1 MINLLKVVDVD
12 LIETDAVF
20 EIQSA
25 AIFQQVES
33 ANTDVS
39 AVCNGNRYF
48 FFFGV
53 DVYEVESDKFF
64 TVIEFEFREIITL
77 EFRNLGN
84 FVFPGI
90 WETLFSIGFTSKF
103 ILPFGRG
110 RGSID

>member
-64 TVIEFEFREIITL
+64 TMIEL
-77 EFRNLGN
+77 EF
-84 FVFPGI
+84 
-90 WETLFSIGFTSKF
+90 T
-103 ILPFGRG
+103 
-110 RGSID
+110 